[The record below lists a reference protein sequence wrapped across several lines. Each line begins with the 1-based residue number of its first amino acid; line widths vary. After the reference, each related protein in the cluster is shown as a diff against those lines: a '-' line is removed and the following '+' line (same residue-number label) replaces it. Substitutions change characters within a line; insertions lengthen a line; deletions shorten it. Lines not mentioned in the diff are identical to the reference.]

1 MHRIERSQLE
11 VEIAVAIRTAL
22 GSCKPLLKPTRL
34 PHESDELAERLAAAI
49 VSVVDGESRA
59 VVQTETYGYS
69 AHGPRQ
75 GKWGIDEPAP

>member
-1 MHRIERSQLE
+1 MHRIKRSDLE
-11 VEIAVAIRTAL
+11 VEISVAIKTAL

-34 PHESDELAERLAAAI
+34 PHESDELANRLAASI
-49 VSVVDGESRA
+49 VAVVDGESRA

-75 GKWGIDEPAP
+75 GRWGIDEPEP

>member
-1 MHRIERSQLE
+1 MHRIERNDLT
-11 VEIAVAIRTAL
+11 VEIAVAIKTAL

-34 PHESDELAERLAAAI
+34 PHESDELALRLAAAI
-49 VSVVDGESRA
+49 VSVVDGDSRA

-75 GKWGIDEPAP
+75 GKWDIDEPSP